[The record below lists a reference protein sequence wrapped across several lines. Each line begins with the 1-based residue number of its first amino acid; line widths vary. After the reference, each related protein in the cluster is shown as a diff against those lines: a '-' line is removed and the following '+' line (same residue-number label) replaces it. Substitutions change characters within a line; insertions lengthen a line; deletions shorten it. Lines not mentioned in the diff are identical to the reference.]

1 MAEVKFTE
9 EKKLKA
15 APGFPMA
22 VVSLLVTLAGIPM
35 YVLGAT
41 WFGADKPAGGVV
53 LAVCIVPVSYT
64 HLGFDSIFIFYFSCK
79 AGCRCFSGCGCYRKF
94 L

>member
-1 MAEVKFTE
+1 MRKAGRKEIMAEVKFTE

-35 YVLGAT
+35 YVLWTEGNPS
-41 WFGADKPAGGVV
+41 K
-53 LAVCIVPVSYT
+53 
-64 HLGFDSIFIFYFSCK
+64 
-79 AGCRCFSGCGCYRKF
+79 
-94 L
+94 